1 MLHSLALDRLAP
13 RAIAKT
19 SKHGAPRRAVALAT
33 LGMVMAS
40 IITIVSPD
48 KAFQILYGILVFGLL
63 TTWVLILITYV
74 GFRRGRAR
82 LGLPKASA
90 QLWGGTL
97 TAGIALA
104 ASLAIY
110 ISMHFIKGLAFA
122 LPIGL
127 GYVAF
132 LAVAYFIVRTRVR
145 TFGPSVLDDELVARA
160 ENGTLPDNAEARARA
175 EHALVRIDRVHGR
188 QAAAND
194 GQVPP
199 LPFERP

>member
-1 MLHSLALDRLAP
+1 
-13 RAIAKT
+13 
-19 SKHGAPRRAVALAT
+19 
-33 LGMVMAS
+33 
-40 IITIVSPD
+40 
-48 KAFQILYGILVFGLL
+48 
-63 TTWVLILITYV
+63 
-74 GFRRGRAR
+74 
-82 LGLPKASA
+82 
-90 QLWGGTL
+90 
-97 TAGIALA
+97 
-104 ASLAIY
+104 
-110 ISMHFIKGLAFA
+110 MHFIKGLAFA

-199 LPFERP
+199 LPFDRP